1 MSHYVT
7 HQVPAVDTSQ
17 LVSKTL
23 PGLTSG
29 FNTCTGVLGTDTQH
43 IILVAY
49 KLIMLHR
56 IALYYFV
63 STKQSSCN
71 VILSY
76 HLLK

>member
-1 MSHYVT
+1 MSHYT

-29 FNTCTGVLGTDTQH
+29 FKTCTEVLGTDTQH

-49 KLIMLHR
+49 ELIM
-56 IALYYFV
+56 
-63 STKQSSCN
+63 
-71 VILSY
+71 
-76 HLLK
+76 